1 MSDPPFDPSKTVTFD
16 LKHGLV
22 DLEGT
27 PGVLVPS
34 DELLALCAAAGAEAT
49 ETFGRGIGRWMGHR
63 VVGRFG
69 GGKAVRAASLGA
81 VVDHLSGEWA
91 IAGLGA
97 FGLERWG
104 RALVIVIDRSP
115 LGSAADRLLSATLE
129 GAIHTATGRAVA
141 LVLLD
146 SDPVRAR
153 FLVGS
158 IAAAGRVREWLGQGL
173 SWGEALARLHAPS
186 EGAQASRGDA

>member
-1 MSDPPFDPSKTVTFD
+1 MSDPPFDPSETVTFD

-27 PGVLVPS
+27 PGVVVPS
-34 DELLALCAAAGAEAT
+34 EELLALCAAAGAEAT
-49 ETFGRGIGRWMGHR
+49 EKFGRGIGRWMGHR
-63 VVGRFG
+63 LVGRFG
-69 GGKAVRAASLGA
+69 GGKAVREASLGA
-81 VVDHLSGEWA
+81 VVDHLGGEWA

-97 FGLERWG
+97 FSLERWG

-115 LGSAADRLLSATLE
+115 LGSAADRLLSAMLE

-141 LVLLD
+141 LVMLD
-146 SDPVRAR
+146 SDSARAR

-158 IAAAGRVREWLGQGL
+158 IAVAGKVREWLGQGR
-173 SWGEALARLHAPS
+173 SWGEVLATLHALS
-186 EGAQASRGDA
+186 EGTAASRGDA